1 MSQPSTFIDTVYA
14 HLNGGDFEAIEP
26 LFAPDVETRTPGGT
40 LKTRDE
46 WRAMGEAFR
55 DAVPDMKHEIVH
67 CHEDGD
73 TILVEGIYS
82 GTQTGPLV
90 MESGAL
96 PASGNA
102 FAFPYV
108 DVFELRHGICVSHR
122 VYWDNLGFLAQLG
135 AAG

>member
-1 MSQPSTFIDTVYA
+1 MNQHRTFIDSVYGYFNDHDYDA
-14 HLNGGDFEAIEP
+14 VEP
-26 LFAPDVETRTPGGT
+26 YFAPDVETRTPGGT

-46 WRAMGEAFR
+46 WRAMGEAFLA
-55 DAVPDMKHEIVH
+55 AVPDMRHEVVGYF
-67 CHEDGD
+67 EDGD
-73 TILVEGIYS
+73 TILVEGVYS

-90 MESGAL
+90 TENGTL

-108 DVFELRHGICVSHR
+108 DIFELRDGICVSHR
-122 VYWDNLGFLAQLG
+122 IYWDNLGFLTQLG

>member
-1 MSQPSTFIDTVYA
+1 MNQHRTFIDTVYQ
-14 HLNGGDFEAIEP
+14 HLNTGDFDAVVP
-26 LFAPDVETRTPGGT
+26 YFAPDVETRAPGGT

-46 WRAMGEAFR
+46 WRAMGNAFH

-67 CHEDGD
+67 YYEDGE

-90 MESGAL
+90 TDTGTL

-108 DVFELRHGICVSHR
+108 DIFELRDGICVNHR
-122 VYWDNLGFLAQLG
+122 IYWDNLGFMTQLG
-135 AAG
+135 VAG